1 MMMSF
6 GDFFQ
11 QDSMVQRQLEDVKR
25 SQSQLEE
32 CLKDKAQENRRLK
45 DNFDTLKST
54 NDSLRKEVMILVH

>member
-6 GDFFQ
+6 VDFFQ